1 MKTESTPK
9 TAEIPG
15 AVPEHGP
22 EPLIFELSEKGHV
35 GYRIEPLDVPAEPL
49 EKLIPERFLRRS
61 PLGFPEVTEPMVVRH
76 FTRISVLNHHIDRDV
91 FPLGSCT
98 MKYNPRVNET
108 AAGLPGFAGLHPLTP
123 EAAAQGGLRLMSE
136 LSAHLAEITGMD
148 RVSLQPAAGA
158 QGEFTGLLMARAY
171 FKAKGEQR
179 TRVIFPDSA
188 HGTNPASAAIA
199 GFEPVEIPS
208 NKRGLTDVAALKR
221 ELDERTAVFMVTNPN
236 TLGLFEEEIQEIQA
250 LVHQAGAL
258 LYLDGANMN
267 ALAGVARP
275 GDMGFDICHLNLHKT
290 FSTPHGGGGP
300 GSGPVGFK
308 LPLEPY
314 MPRPVIGE
322 RDGRYFLD
330 WDRPHS
336 VGKVHSFYGNFGMHV
351 RALAYILALGPDGIR
366 ECTENAVLNANY
378 LKARLRDHYDDPYPG
393 RSMHEFVL
401 SGNRQKALGVRTT
414 DIAKRLLDYGFY
426 APTVYFPL
434 IVPEALMIEPTE
446 SETKRSLDRF
456 ADAMI
461 AIAGEA
467 ESNPELVREAPHTTP
482 VGRLD
487 EARAARDLRL
497 GYTPPAGS

>member
-1 MKTESTPK
+1 
-9 TAEIPG
+9 
-15 AVPEHGP
+15 
-22 EPLIFELSEKGHV
+22 
-35 GYRIEPLDVPAEPL
+35 
-49 EKLIPERFLRRS
+49 
-61 PLGFPEVTEPMVVRH
+61 
-76 FTRISVLNHHIDRDV
+76 
-91 FPLGSCT
+91 
-98 MKYNPRVNET
+98 
-108 AAGLPGFAGLHPLTP
+108 
-123 EAAAQGGLRLMSE
+123 
-136 LSAHLAEITGMD
+136 
-148 RVSLQPAAGA
+148 
-158 QGEFTGLLMARAY
+158 
-171 FKAKGEQR
+171 
-179 TRVIFPDSA
+179 
-188 HGTNPASAAIA
+188 
-199 GFEPVEIPS
+199 
-208 NKRGLTDVAALKR
+208 
-221 ELDERTAVFMVTNPN
+221 
-236 TLGLFEEEIQEIQA
+236 
-250 LVHQAGAL
+250 
-258 LYLDGANMN
+258 
-267 ALAGVARP
+267 
-275 GDMGFDICHLNLHKT
+275 
-290 FSTPHGGGGP
+290 
-300 GSGPVGFK
+300 
-308 LPLEPY
+308 
-314 MPRPVIGE
+314 
-322 RDGRYFLD
+322 RYFLD